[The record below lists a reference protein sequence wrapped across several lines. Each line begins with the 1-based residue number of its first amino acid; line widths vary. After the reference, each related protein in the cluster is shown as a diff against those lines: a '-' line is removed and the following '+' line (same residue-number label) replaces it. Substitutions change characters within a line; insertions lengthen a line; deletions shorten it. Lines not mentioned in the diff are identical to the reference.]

1 MHELNRLK
9 TERSTMLIKIT
20 DIEEKLLKAQLYI
33 ERLTDEELT
42 HMLSVQKS
50 PTDKTRQVCSLYF

>member
-1 MHELNRLK
+1 
-9 TERSTMLIKIT
+9 
-20 DIEEKLLKAQLYI
+20 LYI